1 MQFVDNINP
10 NPVSSRNAAD
20 IVLSGINTASKV
32 SITISRNYSQL
43 FTFTAE
49 PYLGSVK
56 IRLSDILR
64 SLRLLAFQTPPA
76 EESAME
82 DAETVSITA
91 DAAGETEPTAWTR
104 TVFHG
109 GYDAALYTPLMNS
122 YWWTWRDQK
131 CRTFLEGKEYLGAI
145 FSSGSHIIYVDATFS
160 DGTTDNSQLYAV
172 SALSR
177 TVFIVIDVS
186 ASRIAALFP
195 TKQLVSYT
203 VYRQGNRYG
212 QTYEVSPLRPQRV
225 FVFRNSLGLF
235 DTVYATGRVNDGLNR
250 DIKTF
255 IGEDRRENISDND
268 SRERISVNSG
278 RIDTRGERTLWNEF
292 VRSTD
297 IWEYKDGAMRKIVL
311 DNVDMKMTER
321 LSASFTF
328 EYHYSEEPAGN
339 GFVKSAL

>member
-32 SITISRNYSQL
+32 SITISRNYSQF

-64 SLRLLAFQTPPA
+64 SIRPLAFLAPPA
-76 EESAME
+76 EDTMA
-82 DAETVSITA
+82 DAETVTISA
-91 DAAGETEPTAWTR
+91 SAAGETSPTPWSR

-109 GYDAALYTPLMNS
+109 GYDTALYAPLMSS

-131 CRTFLEGKEYLGAI
+131 CRTFLEGKEYLGAL
-145 FSSGSHIIYVDATFS
+145 FLSSTHVIYVEAKFS
-160 DGTTDNSQLYAV
+160 DGTTDDAQLYAV
-172 SALSR
+172 SAVAGK
-177 TVFIVIDVS
+177 VFAEIDVS
-186 ASRIAALFP
+186 ASRIAGLFP

-203 VYRQGNRYG
+203 VYRQGNQYG
-212 QTYEVSPLRPQRV
+212 QAYEVSPLRPQRV

-297 IWEYKDGAMRKIVL
+297 IWEYKAGTMRKIVL
-311 DNVDMKMTER
+311 DNVDMKMAER
-321 LSASFTF
+321 LSASVSF
-328 EYHYSEEPAGN
+328 EFHYSEEPAGN